1 MDHAATT
8 PVSTDI
14 ASAERK
20 TYVAPTLTD
29 FGSFS
34 EITQGTFGGVGV
46 DNTVYS

>member
-1 MDHAATT
+1 MDHTT
-8 PVSTDI
+8 IAPVTTDTVP
-14 ASAERK
+14 AERK

-34 EITQGTFGGVGV
+34 EITQGLSGVGV